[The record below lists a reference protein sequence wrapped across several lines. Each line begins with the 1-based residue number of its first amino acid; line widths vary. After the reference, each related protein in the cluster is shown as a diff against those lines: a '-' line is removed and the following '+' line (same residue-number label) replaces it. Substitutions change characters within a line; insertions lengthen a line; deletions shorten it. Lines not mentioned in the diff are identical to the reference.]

1 MSRIDKL
8 IMQADVYAS
17 FLNQHDIVTRTE
29 CFSNHN
35 CSLGFYV

>member
-1 MSRIDKL
+1 MSKIDKL

-17 FLNQHDIVTRTE
+17 FLNQSDVVTRTE

-35 CSLGFYV
+35 FTLGFYV